1 MENRGYSIYEVG
13 ILGGNDKGEIKFIL
27 FLMFCNYV
35 IIENIGCDSMS
46 KIDDINRLI
55 IESKLSGEIF
65 TKEISDGHHTFGE
78 LCRHRIILFCTLC
91 NLLPEISW
99 KSKKHFDE
107 ENDPMF
113 NDSFIAGINTPE
125 GVATYHIKLKY
136 WEMFDI
142 PEIDRAPKYEQ
153 YDLDVVIERVYSLSK
168 IKINNR

>member
-1 MENRGYSIYEVG
+1 
-13 ILGGNDKGEIKFIL
+13 
-27 FLMFCNYV
+27 
-35 IIENIGCDSMS
+35 MS

-55 IESKLSGEIF
+55 IESKLSGETF

-78 LCRHRIILFCTLC
+78 LYRHRIILFCTLC

-136 WEMFDI
+136 WKCLIF
-142 PEIDRAPKYEQ
+142 Q
-153 YDLDVVIERVYSLSK
+153 
-168 IKINNR
+168 N

>member
-1 MENRGYSIYEVG
+1 
-13 ILGGNDKGEIKFIL
+13 
-27 FLMFCNYV
+27 
-35 IIENIGCDSMS
+35 MS

-65 TKEISDGHHTFGE
+65 TKEISDGHHTFNE
-78 LCRHRIILFCTLC
+78 LYRHRIVLFCTLC

-113 NDSFIAGINTPE
+113 NDSFIAGINTLE
-125 GVATYHIKLKY
+125 GVATYHVKLKY
-136 WEMFDI
+136 WEMFNI
-142 PEIDRAPKYEQ
+142 PKLERAPKYEQ
-153 YDLDVVIERVYSLSK
+153 YDSDDVIERVYSLSK